1 MESDNTN
8 NSACLPKMDLQQINS
23 AYGSFNTI
31 LKPEDT
37 NLEIGQAVVEENMP
51 SV

>member
-1 MESDNTN
+1 METDNSN
-8 NSACLPKMDLQQINS
+8 NSAHLPKKAAQQINS
-23 AYGSFNTI
+23 AYWSFNTTV
-31 LKPEDT
+31 KPGYT